1 MFWVI
6 EQPCGSS
13 LWNYP
18 RLKVFLSKV
27 EVFRHS
33 LAMFDFGGDTQ
44 KQTWLWSNKD
54 FIGGVDQFSVR
65 RERGVTKDLVE
76 VWDVGG
82 KRKFRGNDETKSSQT
97 YPVPFG
103 EAIAKL
109 FIKHGD
115 ALQQDA
121 RSWHRHVSDK
131 LDRSDVAVLLP
142 TIVSQSQ
149 GGWQD
154 AMLDDV
160 FAYLERQ
167 HV

>member
-1 MFWVI
+1 MSNLAAH
-6 EQPCGSS
+6 PCGTIPDCRCSCRRSRSS
-13 LWNYP
+13 DT
-18 RLKVFLSKV
+18 RLPCSTLAATPKSKLGV
-27 EVFRHS
+27 
-33 LAMFDFGGDTQ
+33 G
-44 KQTWLWSNKD
+44 LWSNKD

-97 YPVPFG
+97 YPVSFG